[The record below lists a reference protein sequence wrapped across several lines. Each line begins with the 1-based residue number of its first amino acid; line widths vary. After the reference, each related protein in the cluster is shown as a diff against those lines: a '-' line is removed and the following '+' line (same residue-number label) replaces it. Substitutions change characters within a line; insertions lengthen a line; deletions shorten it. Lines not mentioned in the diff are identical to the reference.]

1 MDMENVQD
9 RLVGFMGGNIIT
21 TLTTIITGAEVAKVL
36 ILGLIGGL
44 AGMLAKDIYNYLKRK
59 INGKDK

>member
-1 MDMENVQD
+1 MDMENIQD

-44 AGMLAKDIYNYLKRK
+44 AGKDIYNYLKRK

>member
-1 MDMENVQD
+1 MENIQD
-9 RLVGFMGGNIIT
+9 RIVGFMGGGFISTIT
-21 TLTTIITGAEVAKVL
+21 TVITVAEVAKVL

>member
-1 MDMENVQD
+1 MENIQD
-9 RLVGFMGGNIIT
+9 RIVGFMGGGFISTIT
-21 TLTTIITGAEVAKVL
+21 TVITGAEVAKVV

-44 AGMLAKDIYNYLKRK
+44 AGMLAKDIYNYLKIK